1 MHFVHIHRNILILI
15 AFNRLTY
22 CYFFIQVILFST
34 CNYNSITLNLICSS
48 CSTFNNL
55 GESAGMTYR
64 RELYLIYK
72 NISRTITPLHLQK
85 TIKSIKA
92 AKEQA
97 GEKGGS
103 ALFSF
108 LSLPQAAWSGSC
120 SCLYESQLLS
130 PRAEDTGPIRAANM
144 PATANTFRSVQ
155 SNVLNTHTHTGKKF
169 IYIMWRRGRFGKT
182 HQEVL
187 CKLNIWFKIL
197 RTRLTT
203 EMNLT
208 DETSGLGC
216 TIKRTRL
223 LSPQLFKPIC

>member
-34 CNYNSITLNLICSS
+34 CNYNSIKLNPICSS

-55 GESAGMTYR
+55 GESVGMTYR
-64 RELYLIYK
+64 QELYLTYK
-72 NISRTITPLHLQK
+72 NISRTITPLPLQK

-120 SCLYESQLLS
+120 SCFMK
-130 PRAEDTGPIRAANM
+130 ANYS
-144 PATANTFRSVQ
+144 ALEQ
-155 SNVLNTHTHTGKKF
+155 
-169 IYIMWRRGRFGKT
+169 KT
-182 HQEVL
+182 QDPSEPQTCLPQQIPSDL
-187 CKLNIWFKIL
+187 C
-197 RTRLTT
+197 
-203 EMNLT
+203 NLM
-208 DETSGLGC
+208 
-216 TIKRTRL
+216 
-223 LSPQLFKPIC
+223 F